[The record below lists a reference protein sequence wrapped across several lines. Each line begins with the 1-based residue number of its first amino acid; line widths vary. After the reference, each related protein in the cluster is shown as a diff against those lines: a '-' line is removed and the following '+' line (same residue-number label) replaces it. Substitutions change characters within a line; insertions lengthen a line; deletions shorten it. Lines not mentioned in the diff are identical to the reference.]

1 MLRLQLKAEFVKEE
15 MMWNRRVKGTS
26 ALNAIIKK
34 QGRLQL
40 QA

>member
-15 MMWNRRVKGTS
+15 MMWNRIVNGTS